1 MCIADPDFVSKKW
14 SKLDVPRFSFSWFLY
29 PTNTGFRSQVAY
41 SRAECTVEA
50 VVLEPQRTT
59 KQCHVY
65 IYIYTQPATCTYIYV
80 QCIYTYIYIYNI
92 NILCSGTRSQFH
104 TSVNPTTIQWIS
116 NGGWLTLSCWLAG
129 VGPVAVPQKMR
140 NPLAALHRD
149 WRRNYDQR
157 WAQWLPVSKLK
168 HVKTSI
174 QTVSWYQA
182 KMSFMSFPSFHQIPG

>member
-1 MCIADPDFVSKKW
+1 MYGGGGGAGASTNHETM
-14 SKLDVPRFSFSWFLY
+14 PR
-29 PTNTGFRSQVAY
+29 
-41 SRAECTVEA
+41 
-50 VVLEPQRTT
+50 
-59 KQCHVY
+59 
-65 IYIYTQPATCTYIYV
+65 IYIHNLPPVHIYIYV
-80 QCIYTYIYIYNI
+80 QCIYIHIYRIYNI
-92 NILCSGTRSQFH
+92 NNFFSGTRSQFH
-104 TSVNPTTIQWIS
+104 TCVNPTTIQWIS